1 MSEYTRPKII
11 RNSAHCD
18 ECNEEIESTHRHDFQ
33 WCSCKNIAVDGGKD
47 YLKRSWDKGRWHDTS
62 ITDPPLTEDGE

>member
-1 MSEYTRPKII
+1 MSEYTRYKII

-18 ECNEEIESTHRHDFQ
+18 ECNEEIESTHRHHFQ

-47 YLKRSWDKGRWHDTS
+47 YCKRSWRSGKWHDTS
-62 ITDPPLTEDGE
+62 ITEPLLTEDGQ